1 MPSISASSYAALRTC
16 PRLFYWEQVRYMQRV
31 REDGAR
37 AFGTLYHKGLE
48 AWWSHAGAGSA
59 PWSNVDDALARA
71 LASLHDAAKHADT
84 DPYERAAATAMLVG
98 YHTRWK
104 DLAFERIGVGVE
116 DWFKAPLVDPDG
128 KHVNGWYIIGRKDAF
143 VQFYDKSRASVVEH
157 KHTKQDITFGGRYW
171 ERVEVDT
178 QSSMYIDSAR
188 AAGIDA
194 VEVLYDVSR
203 RPDVSPEMATPEDKR
218 EYTKGKGCK
227 TCGGTLS
234 GDIKPG
240 SGFVLKSAVTKGKGA
255 KATTKIELAPCA
267 KDAPGAEPCPDCT
280 KTPGMTD
287 LPRLYAK
294 HRDTDETPEEY
305 GKRVA
310 TEIMRMPDAY
320 YKQASV
326 QRNEDA
332 IAEARADL
340 VAASVEIDTY
350 WSRARATGDVASVEA
365 RRCFARNT
373 NTCMNVY
380 GRRCDWLDVCNGR
393 VNPMESQLY
402 QIKPRRTQ

>member
-31 REDGAR
+31 KEDGAR

-48 AWWSHAGAGSA
+48 VWWSLAGAGSA
-59 PWSNVDDALARA
+59 PWANTKAPLDEALNTINA
-71 LASLHDAAKHADT
+71 AAKHADT
-84 DPYERAAATAMLVG
+84 DPYERAAAIAMMLG
-98 YHTRWK
+98 YHARWQ

-116 DWFKAPLVDPDG
+116 DWFKAPMLDPDG
-128 KHVNGWYIIGRKDAF
+128 KTVTNWHIIGRKDAF
-143 VQFYDKSRASVVEH
+143 VKFYDRSRASVVEH

-188 AAGIDA
+188 AAGFDA

-218 EYTKGKGCK
+218 EYTLGKGCK
-227 TCGGTLS
+227 ECGGS
-234 GDIKPG
+234 AGGKNGIKQGTGTIPNHDG
-240 SGFVLKSAVTKGKGA
+240 SLPPLTCLACDGTGWKKDKDGKPEA
-255 KATTKIELAPCA
+255 
-267 KDAPGAEPCPDCT
+267 
-280 KTPGMTD
+280 
-287 LPRLYAK
+287 PRLYARM
-294 HRDTDETPEEY
+294 RDTNETPDQYKE
-305 GKRVA
+305 RVIA
-310 TEIMRMPDAY
+310 EIAAMPDAH

-326 QRNEDA
+326 QRSDDA

-340 VAASVEIDTY
+340 VAAAIEIDSY
-350 WSRARATGDVASVEA
+350 WARARGTGDVSSVEA
-365 RRCFARNT
+365 RRYFARNT
-373 NTCMNVY
+373 NTCLNVY

-393 VNPMESQLY
+393 IANPEESQLY
-402 QIKPRRTQ
+402 QIKPRRAS